1 MSPWE
6 KVGQLSRQTPKTFV
20 ENSATPS
27 RPRGLRESHDDH
39 MMVPLTS
46 FIVSS
51 SMSCNS
57 SMLWWSC
64 IFLRTLSDIV
74 SNILLY
80 LRGRNKE
87 EERKGRR
94 KNKKNARID
103 ESIHV
108 HVFFGENWPNLKR
121 SKISET
127 EEATPTKIGLHAF
140 HINLYLH
147 GFFELILFFDP
158 HGLNK
163 VHGPKGSFGRFQ
175 GKGKRQNLATGEAMP
190 TKIGCVR
197 FTSSSTCM
205 NFLSQFYTHTCK

>member
-1 MSPWE
+1 M
-6 KVGQLSRQTPKTFV
+6 
-20 ENSATPS
+20 
-27 RPRGLRESHDDH
+27 
-39 MMVPLTS
+39 
-46 FIVSS
+46 
-51 SMSCNS
+51 
-57 SMLWWSC
+57 
-64 IFLRTLSDIV
+64 

-80 LRGRNKE
+80 MRGRNKE

-175 GKGKRQNLATGEAMP
+175 GKGKRQNLRNWRGHAHQNWLRAFHIILYLHEFFEP
-190 TKIGCVR
+190 I
-197 FTSSSTCM
+197 
-205 NFLSQFYTHTCK
+205 LHTYM